1 MGHFA
6 AEQPWLRRGPDLL
19 VGCGN
24 LRSAEQILI
33 SATCTCRWLPSI
45 HWQEILPTLR
55 QNPAESAPRTVS
67 SCASWHEFG
76 VTKASSLSLCLKL
89 LLWND
94 KDTWRLFQL
103 CDNAI
108 TRICAQSGFWP
119 RILCPGFVP
128 LGLILTAVSSRRGP
142 CPLVIPASSHV
153 RRLRDA
159 VRSVG
164 AHLASAH
171 SVAAAKE
178 WDPDSSQPLVIK
190 HGFAGN
196 FQICRCFSHSNP
208 ICIGFSIARFDY
220 QRVSLFLNIYQYS
233 LSRNYVM
240 SPIGVG
246 AVCISEMPYFR
257 SDA

>member
-1 MGHFA
+1 MLYDVVYGSLQSWDSVLLTLNCIALLLHCYCIVIALLLHCYCIVTWHIWQYMGHFA

-67 SCASWHEFG
+67 LCASWHEFG

-178 WDPDSSQPLVIK
+178 WDPDSS
-190 HGFAGN
+190 
-196 FQICRCFSHSNP
+196 
-208 ICIGFSIARFDY
+208 
-220 QRVSLFLNIYQYS
+220 
-233 LSRNYVM
+233 
-240 SPIGVG
+240 
-246 AVCISEMPYFR
+246 
-257 SDA
+257 